1 MYAHAPDS
9 VAVGRLQYQVYQD
22 AHQRGRWAPRS
33 NSLVAF
39 HSARDQSLPPPPP
52 PPPPRCRYVSLQ
64 NFFVGAAGTPF
75 IRTTYAAFSDGK
87 DAMAGPNRPNPR
99 DISNKVSQSPIVID
113 SDRYLAP
120 LVYIWGQVRTVLRA
134 LEHFSL
140 IRAEPEVSVR
150 MLSVSLFVGKLTWVQ
165 KGYMSVVGCQY
176 VQCETQ

>member
-1 MYAHAPDS
+1 
-9 VAVGRLQYQVYQD
+9 
-22 AHQRGRWAPRS
+22 
-33 NSLVAF
+33 
-39 HSARDQSLPPPPP
+39 
-52 PPPPRCRYVSLQ
+52 
-64 NFFVGAAGTPF
+64 
-75 IRTTYAAFSDGK
+75 
-87 DAMAGPNRPNPR
+87 MAGPNRPNPR

-165 KGYMSVVGCQY
+165 NGYMWVLGCQY